1 MNTCNS
7 VGQTPLH
14 LAVAASN
21 EGLVKE
27 LVDRGADLDILD
39 VCGQTPLS
47 VAVDSCD
54 HDIIKLL
61 LSNGADAAKGHFL
74 SQFCPLTF
82 LYSLLYHK
90 LLTTAM

>member
-1 MNTCNS
+1 MNSSNS

-14 LAVAASN
+14 LAVAGSN

-47 VAVDSCD
+47 LAVDSCN
-54 HDIIKLL
+54 HSIIKLL
-61 LSNGADAAKGHFL
+61 LSNGADSAKGHFL
-74 SQFCPLTF
+74 SITF
-82 LYSLLYHK
+82 QIAISNF
-90 LLTTAM
+90 